1 MTKHRLYIIS
11 NINSMERL
19 HNKTDEQLLEKF
31 MSGSQESL
39 EVLIKRHKGAVQ
51 SYIFRTIKNKDLSE
65 DIFQDTF
72 IKVVQNLKKKRYREN
87 GKFLPWVIRISHNL
101 IIDHYRGKKKVHVSN
116 DDFEYDIMAYEAV
129 NIESQE
135 EHMVDDQTKK
145 DLVKL
150 INQLPKEQSE
160 IVKMR
165 YFWGLSFKEIAE
177 HTDVSINTSLGRM
190 RYALINLRKK
200 METSKV

>member
-1 MTKHRLYIIS
+1 
-11 NINSMERL
+11 MERL

-31 MSGSQESL
+31 MSGSEESL
-39 EVLIKRHKGAVQ
+39 EVLIKRHKGTVL
-51 SYIFRTIKNKDLSE
+51 SYILRTTKNKDVSE

-72 IKVVQNLKKKRYREN
+72 IKVVQNLKNKRYREN

-101 IIDHYRGKKKVHVSN
+101 IIDHYRGKKKVHVSH
-116 DDFEYDIMAYEAV
+116 DDFEYDILSYEAT
-129 NIESQE
+129 NLEAQE
-135 EHMVDDQTKK
+135 ERIIDEQTKK
-145 DLVKL
+145 VLEKL
-150 INQLPKEQSE
+150 IKQLPKEQSE

-200 METSKV
+200 METTKV